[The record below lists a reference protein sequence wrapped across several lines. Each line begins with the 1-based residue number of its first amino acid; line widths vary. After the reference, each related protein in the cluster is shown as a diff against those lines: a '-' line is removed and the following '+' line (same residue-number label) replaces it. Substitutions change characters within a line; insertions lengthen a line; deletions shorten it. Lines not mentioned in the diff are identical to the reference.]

1 MVVEVSASEL
11 FSWLVVVLAL
21 VCFPLLM
28 TDREGDRR
36 WPGPR
41 VLAALE
47 RLAERLHP
55 EPEPDPMVE
64 ALRAQLRREK
74 LVADVQRLRRLVA
87 HDTAMSAT
95 RQLGN
100 RIAYASLV
108 AELEALRD
116 APSPFAALGVGLPV
130 AASAVRGSRWTDEL
144 VLSTPS
150 RGRGW
155 GDDGQRPP
163 AVEVLE
169 LGPRRRTA
177 H

>member
-1 MVVEVSASEL
+1 MEPSVSEL
-11 FSWLVVVLAL
+11 FSWLVVVVAL
-21 VCFPLLM
+21 VSLPLLL
-28 TDREGDRR
+28 TDRERAARR
-36 WPGPR
+36 LGPR
-41 VLAALE
+41 VLAGLE
-47 RLAERLHP
+47 RLVEHLHP
-55 EPEPDPMVE
+55 EDEPDPLVE
-64 ALRAQLRREK
+64 ALRAHLRREK

-108 AELEALRD
+108 AELEALRE
-116 APSPFAALGVGLPV
+116 APSPFAAVAVGMPV
-130 AASAVRGSRWTDEL
+130 AASAVTGSRWTDEL
-144 VLSTPS
+144 LLSAPS
-150 RGRGW
+150 RTRTW